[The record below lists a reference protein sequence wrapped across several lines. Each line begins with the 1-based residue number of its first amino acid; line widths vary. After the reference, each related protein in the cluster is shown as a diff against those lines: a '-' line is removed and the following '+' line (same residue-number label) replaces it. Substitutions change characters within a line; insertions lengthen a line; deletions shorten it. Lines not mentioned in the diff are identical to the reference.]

1 MTDQDFERL
10 GFSVGLKCKVKRA
23 LSERQKWLTCNSV
36 SQFLDGVQLSTGK
49 NFAEHKARLEQEDIH
64 TVEDLLNMADGD
76 YKELG
81 FSIGLKCKVQRYLG
95 ERKALMHSIQF
106 STNDE

>member
-1 MTDQDFERL
+1 M
-10 GFSVGLKCKVKRA
+10 
-23 LSERQKWLTCNSV
+23 
-36 SQFLDGVQLSTGK
+36 
-49 NFAEHKARLEQEDIH
+49 EQEDIH
-64 TVEDLLNMADGD
+64 TVEDLLNMSDGD